1 MSWREVA
8 IGLRG
13 DPTQPDDRWGESAS
27 TFRAKLLRKRLIT
40 LEEGFMSTL
49 TCEEIETL
57 KKKAR
62 IIRRDILETYA
73 GSGGGHF
80 GGSLSVVEILT
91 LLYGKV
97 MRYDPQNSKWPE
109 RDRLILSKGHTNG
122 ALCSTLAEFGF
133 FSTDLLK
140 TFNQLD
146 SPFGMHPDMHKIP
159 GCDMSTGS
167 LGHGS
172 AVAAGIALAGKA
184 DRSDYFVYLILGD
197 GECQEGTVWESASVI
212 AHYHLNNLIAFVDRN
227 RISQEGKTEEINN
240 LEPFA
245 DRWRSFGWNVWEVD
259 GHDFEQIYNAVL
271 AARQS
276 LECPSVIIAHTIKG
290 KGISFM
296 QNTHKYHFLDLSPQ
310 ELETARSEFGEEVG

>member
-1 MSWREVA
+1 MS
-8 IGLRG
+8 
-13 DPTQPDDRWGESAS
+13 
-27 TFRAKLLRKRLIT
+27 LLT
-40 LEEGFMSTL
+40 N
-49 TCEEIETL
+49 EEIELL
-57 KKKAR
+57 KKRALL
-62 IIRRDILETYA
+62 IRKDILEMYA
-73 GSGGGHF
+73 VSGGGHF

-97 MRYDPQNSKWPE
+97 MRYDPQNPQWPE

-122 ALCSTLAEFGF
+122 ALCGALAEHGF
-133 FSTDLLK
+133 FPKDLLK

-172 AVAAGIALAGKA
+172 AIAAGIALVGKA
-184 DRSDYFVYLILGD
+184 DRKNYFVYLILGD
-197 GECQEGTVWESASVI
+197 GECQEGTVWESASVSG
-212 AHYHLNNLIAFVDRN
+212 HYHLNNLIAFVDRN
-227 RISQEGKTEEINN
+227 LISQEGMTEKTNS

-245 DRWRSFGWNVWEVD
+245 DRWRSFGWNVLEVD
-259 GHDFEQIYNAVL
+259 GHDFEQIYNTIL
-271 AARQS
+271 TARLTQDR
-276 LECPSVIIAHTIKG
+276 PSVIIAHTIKG

-310 ELETARSEFGEEVG
+310 ELETARSELGKEV

>member
-1 MSWREVA
+1 MTLLTNEELE
-8 IGLRG
+8 ILR
-13 DPTQPDDRWGESAS
+13 R
-27 TFRAKLLRKRLIT
+27 
-40 LEEGFMSTL
+40 
-49 TCEEIETL
+49 
-57 KKKAR
+57 KAR
-62 IIRRDILETYA
+62 VIRKDILEMYA
-73 GSGGGHF
+73 VSGGGHF

-97 MRYDPQNSKWPE
+97 MRYDPRNPKWPE

-122 ALCSTLAEFGF
+122 ALCGALAEFGF
-133 FSTDLLK
+133 FPKDLLN

-184 DRSDYFVYLILGD
+184 DRLDYFVYLILGD
-197 GECQEGTVWESASVI
+197 GECQEGTVWESASVS

-227 RISQEGKTEEINN
+227 RISQEGMTEEVNR

-245 DRWRSFGWNVWEVD
+245 DRWRSFGWNVQEID
-259 GHDFEQIYNAVL
+259 GHDFEQIYAGIL
-271 AARQS
+271 AAQQS
-276 LECPSVIIAHTIKG
+276 KEFPTVLIAHTIKG
-290 KGISFM
+290 RGVSFM
-296 QNTHKYHFLDLSPQ
+296 ENTYKYHYADLTSD
-310 ELETARSEFGEEVG
+310 ELELARSELDVEGGE

>member
-1 MSWREVA
+1 MSSLTNKE
-8 IGLRG
+8 
-13 DPTQPDDRWGESAS
+13 TES
-27 TFRAKLLRKRLIT
+27 
-40 LEEGFMSTL
+40 
-49 TCEEIETL
+49 L

-62 IIRRDILETYA
+62 DIRRDILEMYSV
-73 GSGGGHF
+73 SGGGHF

-97 MRYDPQNSKWPE
+97 MRYDPQNPGWPE

-122 ALCSTLAEFGF
+122 ALCGALAEFGF
-133 FSTDLLK
+133 FPKDLLK

-184 DRSDYFVYLILGD
+184 DHLNYFVYLILGD
-197 GECQEGTVWESASVI
+197 GECQEGTVWESASVS
-212 AHYHLNNLIAFVDRN
+212 ANYRLNNLIALVDRN
-227 RISQEGKTEEINN
+227 RISQEGMTEEVNR

-245 DRWRSFGWNVWEVD
+245 DRWRSFGWNVLEVD
-259 GHDFEQIYNAVL
+259 GHDFEQIYEGILKAQHSKEFPTVL
-271 AARQS
+271 
-276 LECPSVIIAHTIKG
+276 IAHTIKG
-290 KGISFM
+290 KGVSFM
-296 QNTHKYHFLDLSPQ
+296 ENTYKYHYADLTNQ
-310 ELETARSEFGEEVG
+310 ELEDARSELTAEVM

>member
-1 MSWREVA
+1 MSSLTTEEL
-8 IGLRG
+8 GMLRRKAG
-13 DPTQPDDRWGESAS
+13 D
-27 TFRAKLLRKRLIT
+27 
-40 LEEGFMSTL
+40 
-49 TCEEIETL
+49 
-57 KKKAR
+57 
-62 IIRRDILETYA
+62 IRRDIIEMYSV
-73 GSGGGHF
+73 SGGGHY

-97 MRYDPQNSKWPE
+97 MRYNPQVPAWPE

-122 ALCSTLAEFGF
+122 ALCGALAEFGF
-133 FSTDLLK
+133 FPKDLLR

-184 DRSDYFVYLILGD
+184 DRLDYYVYLILGD
-197 GECQEGTVWESASVI
+197 GECQEGTVWESASII

-227 RISQEGKTEEINN
+227 RISQEGLTEEVNR

-245 DRWRSFGWNVWEVD
+245 DRWRSFGWNVLEVD
-259 GHDFEQIYNAVL
+259 GHNFEQIYAGIL
-271 AARQS
+271 AAQQAKDS
-276 LECPSVIIAHTIKG
+276 PTVLIAHTTKG
-290 KGISFM
+290 RGVSFM
-296 QNTHKYHFLDLSPQ
+296 ENTHKYHYADLTSQ
-310 ELETARSEFGEEVG
+310 ELEKALSELKEERL